1 MNRIASRQFREWK
14 SRNTRIALICCAVAA
29 ALSVS
34 TARCSYSAGSLW
46 TAGSRPLTSDRR
58 AARPGDIIT
67 ILVVEKSTASHQAA
81 HETDKKLSAGGGP
94 GGGILGFFPDLS
106 VKAGRSTSGSGS
118 STQTTSLVDRIS
130 GIVTAVTPQGN
141 LQIQAVRRVKINRD
155 ELTLTV
161 TGLVRGDDVS
171 PENIVLS
178 TQVADCRLEWSGR
191 GAIPEKQRPGLL
203 SSVLSW
209 LW

>member
-1 MNRIASRQFREWK
+1 MNRA
-14 SRNTRIALICCAVAA
+14 ALICCALAA
-29 ALSVS
+29 ALWAS
-34 TARCSYSAGSLW
+34 AAPRGYSAGSLW
-46 TAGSRPLTSDRR
+46 TASSRSLTSDRR
-58 AARPGDIIT
+58 AARPGDIVT
-67 ILVVEKSTASHQAA
+67 ILVVEQSTASHQAA
-81 HETDKKLSAGGGP
+81 HETDKKLSVGGGP

-106 VKAGRSTSGSGS
+106 VKADRSTSGSGS

-141 LQIQAVRRVKINRD
+141 LQIQAARRVKISKD

-161 TGLVRGDDVS
+161 TGLVRQDDVS
-171 PENIVLS
+171 SDNIVLS

-191 GAIPEKQRPGLL
+191 GAISEKQRSGLL
-203 SSVLSW
+203 STALSW